1 MKNALILLMLLTALT
16 ISSYNGLDDTITD
29 LLAQFEAAD
38 IDQRNNIREL
48 ILENYPHL
56 IELFIIEEPQQAA
69 AKRPATPEVD
79 RFLLKPKNDL
89 AIAPFTTES
98 TQNFVFNTS
107 PRLGV
112 YTPEEYHFRKPS
124 LIMVDNDLK
133 YLYKNIPDDLLNA
146 ISSQLGIN
154 GSRQEKID
162 TLKQRAV
169 SGSLKIIFNTNV
181 TGPRN
186 DTSNRH
192 NVAYHNVTTE
202 HFNQPWNSGANY
214 LMGIFSPNG
223 ITQIPGDINNP
234 DGPIAFNA
242 FTNKSVNPHDDNHYS
257 PNNAYFEIQPNKELV
272 SFWTAIFS
280 QDKKE
285 LLITF
290 NIMLENE
297 DIYNQVSEIANYSFN
312 LNRLLEDLP
321 EIIQS
326 ELSKIYLI

>member
-56 IELFIIEEPQQAA
+56 IDLFIIEEEPQQTATE
-69 AKRPATPEVD
+69 KPASPEID
-79 RFLLKPKNDL
+79 RFLLQAKNEL
-89 AIAPFTTES
+89 AIAPFTIES

-112 YTPEEYHFRKPS
+112 YTPEEYRFRKPS
-124 LIMVDNDLK
+124 LIMIDNDLK
-133 YLYKNIPDDLLNA
+133 YLYKNIPDSLLNA
-146 ISSQLGIN
+146 ISNQLGIS

-162 TLKQRAV
+162 ALKQRAV
-169 SGSLKIIFNTNV
+169 SGDLKVIFNTNV

-186 DTSNRH
+186 NDSNRH

-223 ITQIPGDINNP
+223 ITQSPGDINNQ

-242 FTNKSVNPHDDNHYS
+242 FTNKSVNPHDEHYS
-257 PNNAYFEIQPNKELV
+257 PNNAYFEIQPNKDFV

-290 NIMLENE
+290 NIMLENK
-297 DIYNQVSEIANYSFN
+297 DIYNQVSEIAEYSFN
-312 LNRLLEDLP
+312 LNRLIEDMP
-321 EIIQS
+321 KIIHD